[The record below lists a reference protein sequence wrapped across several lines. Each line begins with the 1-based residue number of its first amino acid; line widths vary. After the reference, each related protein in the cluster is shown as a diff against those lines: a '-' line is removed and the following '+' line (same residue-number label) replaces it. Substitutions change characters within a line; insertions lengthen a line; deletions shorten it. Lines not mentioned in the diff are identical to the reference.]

1 MAAASHSSSSALPT
15 VRRSLYR
22 RRMDDSAAHAAL
34 SETLSAID
42 EWGSL
47 YDARWGRKPPYRD
60 NDGLAPRVDAG
71 VDEVRTRVRFA
82 RDIVVAMGESE
93 LAERIVEHEE
103 GVYGSHPFTQA
114 HVAIVEA
121 IAILSQREALAA
133 IVGPV
138 GPRLSASELNSVIWG
153 SAAALWDG
161 GHIRAAVQTAATA
174 LEGLLQDVAGP
185 AVSGESLAI
194 VFSLTEPTAISPRLR
209 LPGLDPESKTWK
221 SAHEGAAALIRAAF
235 LGVRNLVSHPGFP
248 DPTEQ
253 EGLEML
259 AILSYAARLVERSER
274 ILLDP

>member
-1 MAAASHSSSSALPT
+1 
-15 VRRSLYR
+15 
-22 RRMDDSAAHAAL
+22 MDDSAAHEAL
-34 SETLSAID
+34 SACLSTID
-42 EWGSL
+42 AWGAL
-47 YDARWGRKPPYRD
+47 YDTRWGRNPPYQKDDRFASRLEAD
-60 NDGLAPRVDAG
+60 L
-71 VDEVRTRVRFA
+71 DEVRTRARFA
-82 RDIVVAMGESE
+82 RDIVAAMGEPK

-114 HVAIVEA
+114 HVAVVEA
-121 IAILSQREALAA
+121 IAILSQREELDA
-133 IVGPV
+133 IIGPV

-194 VFSLTEPTAISPRLR
+194 VFSLTEPTVNSARLR

-221 SAHEGAAALIRAAF
+221 SSHEGAAALIRAAF
-235 LGVRNLVSHPGFP
+235 LGVRNLVSHPGIP

-259 AILSYAARLVERSER
+259 AILSYAARLIERSER
-274 ILLDP
+274 VVITS